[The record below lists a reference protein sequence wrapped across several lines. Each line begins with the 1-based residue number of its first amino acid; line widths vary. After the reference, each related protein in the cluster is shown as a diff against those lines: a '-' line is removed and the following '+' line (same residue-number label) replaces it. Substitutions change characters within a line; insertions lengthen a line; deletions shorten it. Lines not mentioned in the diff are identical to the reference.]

1 MPSIFLRIVAAAAV
15 TCFAAAPDAYAFRQS
30 ATFTPLVSGS
40 GENQS
45 VVAPTDVMGTVQPRA
60 IIAGTGENL
69 SVQHLDVPPPTPPG
83 YVAVIAG
90 SGENISVVHIPTGN

>member
-1 MPSIFLRIVAAAAV
+1 MPSIFLRIAAAAAV
-15 TCFAAAPDAYAFRQS
+15 TCIAGAPDAYAFRQS
-30 ATFTPLVSGS
+30 ATFTPQVSGS

-90 SGENISVVHIPTGN
+90 SGENISVVHVPTGN